1 MKKFTPDYV
10 RSVFEQEGYTL
21 LSNYV
26 DCKMKQ
32 SYICPKGHN
41 GSSSFDNF
49 KRGKRCHECRLEEA
63 SERYRHD
70 YDEVFS
76 TFEKAGCVL
85 LTDKYVNGKTPLDYI
100 CSCGNTSTIRYSD
113 FKRGERCNACAI
125 SRRQNAMQSNGQIPI
140 SKQQRQIHSLIGGQ
154 LNYRVN
160 NLFLDIA
167 FPDEKIYFEFDGS
180 GHDLSVKKKD
190 LTQKEFDEKQRKRTY
205 ALYRAGWKEIRFI
218 SRRDRLPSDE
228 RIVELFETGKQI
240 LKEGHSYCIFDFD
253 NHTIEYGRKV
263 FDVNF
268 GEQHRIRV

>member
-113 FKRGERCNACAI
+113 FKRRERCNACAI

-160 NLFLDIA
+160 N
-167 FPDEKIYFEFDGS
+167 
-180 GHDLSVKKKD
+180 
-190 LTQKEFDEKQRKRTY
+190 
-205 ALYRAGWKEIRFI
+205 
-218 SRRDRLPSDE
+218 
-228 RIVELFETGKQI
+228 
-240 LKEGHSYCIFDFD
+240 
-253 NHTIEYGRKV
+253 
-263 FDVNF
+263 
-268 GEQHRIRV
+268 